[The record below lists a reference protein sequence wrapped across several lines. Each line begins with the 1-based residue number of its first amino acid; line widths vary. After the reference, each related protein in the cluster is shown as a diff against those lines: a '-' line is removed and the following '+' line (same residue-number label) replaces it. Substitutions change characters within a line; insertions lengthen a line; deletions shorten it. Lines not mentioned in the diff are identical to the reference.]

1 MQVAELFS
9 FAIINQVLATSPVIR
24 GEQTDHR
31 PDEESM
37 SDLDLSR
44 VVSQTRPIVQA
55 TAEAHLLARACQS
68 VATRTSGYPQ
78 AQQFVKED
86 LLIVPTAQETIE
98 VFEERA
104 TG

>member
-9 FAIINQVLATSPVIR
+9 FAIINQVLAIYPVTR
-24 GEQTDHR
+24 CKQTDHR
-31 PDEESM
+31 PYEESM
-37 SDLDLSR
+37 STLDLSR
-44 VVSQTRPIVQA
+44 VVPQARPVVQA
-55 TAEAHLLARACQS
+55 AAEAYLLARACQS
-68 VATRTSGYPQ
+68 VATRTRGYPQ
-78 AQQFVKED
+78 AQQFVKEN